1 MTKTFVRPLLAAAL
15 ACTLAFRPALL
26 TYAQDARAAQQAQA
40 APSTSTIPAVS
51 LGVSKYNY
59 TRAPRPFPNLIAPY
73 KPISVEPVGLANSPR
88 IDQMIQEG
96 KLNLSLQ
103 DAVELAL
110 QNNLDIVVQRYNPW
124 FADTSILKAEA
135 GGFGQGVTGG

>member
-1 MTKTFVRPLLAAAL
+1 MMKTFVRPLLAAAL
-15 ACTLAFRPALL
+15 ACSLAFSPALL
-26 TYAQDARAAQQAQA
+26 TYAQDAPAEQTQA

-51 LGVSKYNY
+51 LGVSKYHY

-73 KPISVEPVGLANSPR
+73 KPISVEAVGLTNSPR

-110 QNNLDIVVQRYNPW
+110 QNNLDIIVQRYNPW
-124 FADTSILKAEA
+124 L
-135 GGFGQGVTGG
+135 